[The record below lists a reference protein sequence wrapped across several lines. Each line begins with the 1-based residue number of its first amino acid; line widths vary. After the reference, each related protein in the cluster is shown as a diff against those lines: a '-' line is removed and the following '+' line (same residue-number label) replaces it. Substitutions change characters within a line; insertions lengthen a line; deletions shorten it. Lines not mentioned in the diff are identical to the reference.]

1 MIILG
6 RNDQP
11 PKNLFRLLLWHQGTY
26 APMSAPQ
33 KRPERPTTVS
43 KRWGSH
49 LMEMI
54 METWGFHIVV
64 RELGG
69 QRHTQSVHCM
79 NFLTKGTA
87 IHWRMASSGLGSNI
101 NARMDSKHFK
111 TVSAGFQDSFK
122 ISRPQWCRHVK
133 HLRRQKTVGCFLNES
148 PRTNDLLQTICF
160 ILGVVVSLRLDT
172 FNWFLRDTPQFQ
184 AVFAIGVAGG
194 QKRKSPAN
202 NKEAQNMS

>member
-1 MIILG
+1 
-6 RNDQP
+6 
-11 PKNLFRLLLWHQGTY
+11 
-26 APMSAPQ
+26 MSAPQ
-33 KRPERPTTVS
+33 KRPEHTEPFRNDEGPTWW
-43 KRWGSH
+43 RWSWKLGSH
-49 LMEMI
+49 MSSW
-54 METWGFHIVV
+54 TWGPKAYPICALYEFFN
-64 RELGG
+64 
-69 QRHTQSVHCM
+69 Q
-79 NFLTKGTA
+79 GTA

-122 ISRPQWCRHVK
+122 ISKPRWCRHVK
-133 HLRRQKTVGCFLNES
+133 HLRRPKTVGCFLNES
-148 PRTNDLLQTICF
+148 PRTNDLVQTICF

-194 QKRKSPAN
+194 RKRKSPAN

>member
-1 MIILG
+1 MRQCQLLRSDRNTPNRFETMRVPLDGDDHGNLG
-6 RNDQP
+6 LP
-11 PKNLFRLLLWHQGTY
+11 HCL
-26 APMSAPQ
+26 
-33 KRPERPTTVS
+33 
-43 KRWGSH
+43 
-49 LMEMI
+49 
-54 METWGFHIVV
+54 

-69 QRHTQSVHCM
+69 QRHSPICALYEFSNQ
-79 NFLTKGTA
+79 GTA

-122 ISRPQWCRHVK
+122 ISKPRWCRHVK
-133 HLRRQKTVGCFLNES
+133 HLRRPKTVGCFLNES
-148 PRTNDLLQTICF
+148 PRTNDLVQTICF

-194 QKRKSPAN
+194 RKRKSPAN